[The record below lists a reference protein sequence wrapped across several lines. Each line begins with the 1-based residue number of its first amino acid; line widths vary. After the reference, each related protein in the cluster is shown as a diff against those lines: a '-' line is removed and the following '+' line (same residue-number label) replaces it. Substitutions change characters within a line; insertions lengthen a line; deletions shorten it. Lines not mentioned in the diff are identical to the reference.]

1 MQRFGLIIPCYDLE
15 NVLDIDTFSKFL
27 RLHPKYHLCFVN
39 NGSKDK
45 TLSLLEQL
53 KFNEPHQVS
62 VVDIKKKR
70 GTSLVVRAGARY
82 LYTRGDLEC
91 ISYMPIDLS
100 QDYTS
105 IQKQLKSVVFE
116 KSNSSNIDSKEVGKG
131 SFEKRFFKNLSLLL
145 YFLLNSIPFR

>member
-1 MQRFGLIIPCYDLE
+1 MYKFGLIIPCFDFE

-39 NGSKDK
+39 NGSKDN
-45 TLSLLEQL
+45 TLTLLEQL
-53 KFNEPHQVS
+53 KLNAPEHVS

-70 GTSLVVRAGARY
+70 ATSLVVRAGARY

-91 ISYMPIDLS
+91 ISYMPIDVS

-105 IQKQLKSVVFE
+105 IQKQLTSVVFE
-116 KSNSSNIDSKEVGKG
+116 KSTSSNIDSKEVGKG
-131 SFEKRFFKNLSLLL
+131 SFEKRFFKNLALLL
-145 YFLLNSIPFR
+145 YFLLQATPFK

>member
-1 MQRFGLIIPCYDLE
+1 MHRFGLIIPCYNFE

-27 RLHPKYHLCFVN
+27 RLHPTYHLCFVN

-53 KFNEPHQVS
+53 KLIAPNQVS

-91 ISYMPIDLS
+91 ITYVPIDVS
-100 QDYTS
+100 QDYSS

-116 KSNSSNIDSKEVGKG
+116 KSTSSNIDSKEVGKG
-131 SFEKRFFKNLSLLL
+131 SFEKRFFKNLALILS
-145 YFLLNSIPFR
+145 FLLNTITFR